1 MTFQGRPPKADL
13 QRQTCRG
20 RPAEADLQKAD
31 LLKGQAC
38 PVRLAGEP
46 GKMAVPLR

>member
-1 MTFQGRPPKADL
+1 MTFQ
-13 QRQTCRG
+13 G